1 MNIKSFL
8 LVLNQYWMKNIQI
21 WKQYVNIGLDQPLHS
36 ISYCEKFIESIW
48 TARKHNDSFV
58 FLSWIDSFSKVEVW
72 LLDNEKKQVWLG
84 NCVFLELACVP
95 IKRQSSDVKVP
106 LRAYPTSTGYD
117 LYAAESKILKPKERV
132 LIKVELSFAISPG
145 YCGRIIER
153 SVLANVNGIVAFNG
167 TVDADYRGT
176 VCVLLFN
183 LSDNKYKV
191 EIGNQI
197 AQLIIEKCYDVSF
210 VEYNELPDKIC
221 SIESFGSSFG
231 CLGKNV
237 FIW

>member
-1 MNIKSFL
+1 M
-8 LVLNQYWMKNIQI
+8 
-21 WKQYVNIGLDQPLHS
+21 
-36 ISYCEKFIESIW
+36 
-48 TARKHNDSFV
+48 
-58 FLSWIDSFSKVEVW
+58 
-72 LLDNEKKQVWLG
+72 
-84 NCVFLELACVP
+84 
-95 IKRQSSDVKVP
+95 KVP

-117 LYAAESKILKPKERV
+117 LYAAESKILKAKERV

-153 SVLANVNGIVAFNG
+153 SVLANVHGIVAFNG

-197 AQLIIEKCYDVSF
+197 AQLVIEKCYDVSF
-210 VEYNELPDKIC
+210 VEYNELPDMTLITHKTVRC
-221 SIESFGSSFG
+221 YYCVTRFGKSMLTSHM
-231 CLGKNV
+231 LL
-237 FIW
+237 I